1 MNMQISRDVIL
12 DTLMAAVNV
21 MENEPISKLARKQT
35 LPVVHYLS
43 IVATS
48 YVNIDWFGKKN
59 AWIEAR
65 CLLQDTKKGP

>member
-1 MNMQISRDVIL
+1 
-12 DTLMAAVNV
+12 MAAVNV
-21 MENEPISKLARKQT
+21 LRQWKMNQFSKLARKQT
-35 LPVVHYLS
+35 LPVVRYLS
-43 IVATS
+43 KVATS

>member
-1 MNMQISRDVIL
+1 MNMQIRRDVIL
-12 DTLMAAVNV
+12 DTLTA
-21 MENEPISKLARKQT
+21 MENEPVSKLARKQT
-35 LPVVHYLS
+35 LPIVRYLS
-43 IVATS
+43 KVATS